1 MANLNTMKKAQ
12 SKYTVLLVLLFII
25 VSCSTQKLDLK
36 RLELNSKSHAINVI
50 IRDYY
55 NSSPKYIN
63 KYNVFEIQKEQL
75 SDDYYVF
82 SVYPR
87 INYLR
92 VNKELIV
99 GSYPEK
105 FPTNFKINK
114 KKLFLWNDPEKALGN
129 ELLQKM
135 DEYEILDSID
145 YRHEVGIYY
154 YDWES
159 NRMIGLERRPMI
171 IDEGIYSTY
180 YVICKNDIKKFKKKK
195 STGISS
201 IKELRLPKC
210 D

>member
-36 RLELNSKSHAINVI
+36 RLELNSKSRAINVI

-75 SDDYYVF
+75 SDEYYIF

-105 FPTNFKINK
+105 FPTNFKINEAVS
-114 KKLFLWNDPEKALGN
+114 F
-129 ELLQKM
+129 
-135 DEYEILDSID
+135 Y
-145 YRHEVGIYY
+145 
-154 YDWES
+154 
-159 NRMIGLERRPMI
+159 
-171 IDEGIYSTY
+171 
-180 YVICKNDIKKFKKKK
+180 KFE
-195 STGISS
+195 TVFF
-201 IKELRLPKC
+201 
-210 D
+210 DFHF